1 MRCRV
6 VKVGG
11 SALADPGW
19 LGRFATSVAGA
30 ADRLVVVHGGG
41 PEMDDVSMRLGVAV
55 ERVAGLRVT
64 TPEALDV
71 AVMVLSGRT
80 NKRLVSALLDA
91 GVDAVGLSGEDGGL
105 LLAEVADDGALG
117 RVGNVVRVRVELPV
131 QLLGAGVTPVISP
144 VSRGTSGGALNVNA
158 DDAASAVA
166 VALGAEELLFLTDV
180 DGVRAGGLV
189 RSDLDVAEAASLVT
203 SGEASGGMAVKLDA
217 ATRAIEGGV
226 PMVRIGGLGALTDRH
241 AGTRVLA
248 RMAVVQ

>member
-1 MRCRV
+1 
-6 VKVGG
+6 
-11 SALADPGW
+11 
-19 LGRFATSVAGA
+19 
-30 ADRLVVVHGGG
+30 
-41 PEMDDVSMRLGVAV
+41 
-55 ERVAGLRVT
+55 
-64 TPEALDV
+64 
-71 AVMVLSGRT
+71 
-80 NKRLVSALLDA
+80 LL
-91 GVDAVGLSGEDGGL
+91 
-105 LLAEVADDGALG
+105 
-117 RVGNVVRVRVELPV
+117 V

-203 SGEASGGMAVKLDA
+203 SGEAGGGMAVKLDA

-248 RMAVVQ
+248 RMAVVQCARRCSGSTAEAGHSTSEARGGSCSRRAGRCSGYTRRSVCTMLTAETTRC